1 MAKIT
6 FLNLVYTKYKKS
18 GKVKYEAIV
27 SYESD
32 LIRIYEAET
41 YEKLPLTVRKF
52 ISNSNVEKIDTFHL
66 DSEYSNYISEYFTE
80 PKLPPN
86 KDSLYMDWLKGVIS
100 K

>member
-32 LIRIYEAET
+32 LIRIHEAET
-41 YEKLPLTVRKF
+41 YEKLPLTVREF
-52 ISNSNVEKIDTFHL
+52 ISNVEKISTFHHDNEHL
-66 DSEYSNYISEYFTE
+66 NYISEYFTE
-80 PKLPPN
+80 PKLPAN